1 MTSLSNKANWSRLGL
16 FATAFISGAVVM
28 ALEILGSRLLA
39 PVFGNSLFVWGAL
52 IGVIL
57 AAMSSGYA
65 TGGWLADRRSSGIVL
80 AWLLLGS
87 GAWTFLLAG
96 VGQPVM
102 FKVSAWVEDP
112 RWGPC
117 FAASILLA
125 PPAFGLSGVL
135 PALLRLSIADL
146 GHLGQHTGA
155 MIAVSTVGSLVGTW
169 GTAFYL
175 LTWLGSVMLIAALG
189 GVQVM
194 LGLLWWWRTVVV
206 RSGAAAPAI
215 GGLRLIA
222 VMAGGLGLILLGW
235 LALHPIAVLPPPV
248 YQEDSP
254 YQQIRVRDD
263 DLLRYLILDRTFHAV
278 MWKVDPVELFLPYSQ
293 MMMAA
298 LGLHPDPARALVLG
312 HGGGSLAKWLAR
324 RWPGLGLDLVE
335 VDPSVVRAAE
345 QYFGYHTTNAHHVY
359 VKDARVFLRT
369 TDTRYDIIWLDVYA
383 RHLIPFH
390 LTTQEFFSEVRAH
403 LNPDGVLAVNLSS
416 TGDGADRLRSYAV
429 VETLRTV
436 FPQIESFGIKG
447 PWRAASQK
455 AEPENLIFFAG
466 FPVARMRQPEFA
478 ARVSELVAQRRLPV
492 EVPGLLA
499 TRREQEWPRGVVLTD
514 DYAPF
519 DILVGSGIPE
529 SGPLAL
535 GLLMSQ

>member
-1 MTSLSNKANWSRLGL
+1 MTSLSSKANWSRLGL
-16 FATAFISGAVVM
+16 FATAFVSGAVVM

-65 TGGWLADRRSSGIVL
+65 TGGWLADRRGSSVL
-80 AWLLLGS
+80 AWLLLAS

-102 FKVSAWVEDP
+102 FKVSAWIEDP

-117 FAASILLA
+117 LAASILLA

-175 LTWLGSVMLIAALG
+175 LTWLGSVTLVAALG

-194 LGLLWWWRTVVV
+194 LGLLWWWRTVAV
-206 RSGAAAPAI
+206 RSGAAAPVMR
-215 GGLRLIA
+215 GLRLIT
-222 VMAGGLGLILLGW
+222 VMAGGLGLTLLGL
-235 LALHPIAVLPPPV
+235 LALHPIAVLPPPL

-293 MMMAA
+293 LMMAA
-298 LGLHPDPARALVLG
+298 LGLHPDPQRALILG

-324 RWPGLGLDLVE
+324 RWPGLQLDLVE

-345 QYFGYHTTNAHHVY
+345 QYFGYEPTDRHRVH

-369 TDTRYDIIWLDVYA
+369 TDARYDIIWLDVFA

-390 LTTQEFFSEVRAH
+390 LTTHEFFAEIRAH

-416 TGDGADRLRSYAV
+416 TGNGPDRLRSYAV

-436 FPQIESFGIKG
+436 FPYIESFGIKG
-447 PWRAASQK
+447 PWRTGSQK
-455 AEPENLIFFAG
+455 TKPENLIFFAG

-478 ARVSELVAQRRLPV
+478 ARVSELVAQCRLPV
-492 EVPGLLA
+492 ELPELLA
-499 TRREQEWPRGVVLTD
+499 TRREREWPRGVVFTD

-519 DILVGSGIPE
+519 DILMGSGIPE
-529 SGPLAL
+529 SGPVAM
-535 GLLMSQ
+535 GLSTSQ

>member
-1 MTSLSNKANWSRLGL
+1 MSSKANWSRLGL

-65 TGGWLADRRSSGIVL
+65 TGGWLADRRSSSAVL
-80 AWLLLGS
+80 AWLLLAS

-102 FKVSAWVEDP
+102 FKLSAWIQDP

-117 FAASILLA
+117 LTASILLA

-135 PALLRLSIADL
+135 PVLLRLSIADI

-175 LTWLGSVMLIAALG
+175 LTWLGSMTLVAALG

-194 LGLLWWWRTVVV
+194 LGLLWWWRTVAA
-206 RSGAAAPAI
+206 RSGAAAPVV
-215 GGLRLIA
+215 GGLRLIT

-235 LALHPIAVLPPPV
+235 LALHPIAVLPPPL

-254 YQQIRVRDD
+254 YQQIRIRDD

-298 LGLHPDPARALVLG
+298 LVLHPDPQKALILG

-324 RWPGLGLDLVE
+324 RWPGLELDLVE

-345 QYFGYHTTNAHHVY
+345 QYFGYEATNAHHVH

-369 TDTRYDIIWLDVYA
+369 TDARYDIIWLDVFA

-390 LTTQEFFSEVRAH
+390 LTTQEFFAEVRAH

-416 TGDGADRLRSYAV
+416 TGDGPDRLRSYAV

-436 FPQIESFGIKG
+436 FPHIESFGVKG
-447 PWRAASQK
+447 PWRTASQK
-455 AEPENLIFFAG
+455 TQPENLIFFAG
-466 FPVARMRQPEFA
+466 SPVIRMRQPEFA
-478 ARVSELVAQRRLPV
+478 AGVSELVAQRRLPV
-492 EVPGLLA
+492 EVPELLA
-499 TRREQEWPRGVVLTD
+499 TRREQEWPKGVVLTD

-519 DILVGSGIPE
+519 DILMGSGVPE
-529 SGPLAL
+529 RGPVAM
-535 GLLMSQ
+535 GLSISQ